1 MARARRGGPPR
12 AVQGGHRAAGVAQLA
27 DSLFGN
33 LCVDGTIAS
42 YLETGKLPPH
52 KPRAEWDIT
61 CQPLPIPNLTAQT
74 AAPASMP
81 ANSAAAR
88 AAR

>member
-1 MARARRGGPPR
+1 VRRLFPHSVLLAEPGGTS
-12 AVQGGHRAAGVAQLA
+12 HA

-42 YLETGKLPPH
+42 YLETGKLPPR
-52 KPRAEWDIT
+52 KPHAEWDIT
-61 CQPLPIPNLTAQT
+61 CQPLPVPNPTAQT